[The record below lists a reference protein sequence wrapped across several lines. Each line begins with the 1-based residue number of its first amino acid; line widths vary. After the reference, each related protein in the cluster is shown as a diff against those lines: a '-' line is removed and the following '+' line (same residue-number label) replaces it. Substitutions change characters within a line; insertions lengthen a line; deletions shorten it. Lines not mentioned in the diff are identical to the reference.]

1 MESLHKTKKVVEEI
15 IVDPNF
21 QLSEDAKF
29 GHELAKNQAEWYRYF
44 NQPLPK
50 DSVRTSVF
58 DDEEFDN
65 LFK

>member
-1 MESLHKTKKVVEEI
+1 MESLRKTNKVVDEI

-29 GHELAKNQAEWYRYF
+29 GHELAKNPAEWYRYF